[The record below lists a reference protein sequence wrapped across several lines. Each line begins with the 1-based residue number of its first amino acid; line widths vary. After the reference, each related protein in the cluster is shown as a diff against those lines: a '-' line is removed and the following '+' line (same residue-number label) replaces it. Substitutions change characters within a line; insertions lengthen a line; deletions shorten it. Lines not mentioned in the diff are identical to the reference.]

1 MLNLFYSVHLLQ
13 NKSYLV
19 VTFLLHSIGI
29 VFQDAKGKPPVVG
42 YIPFGVAPWLNVLVG
57 GPNYPSV
64 RPFPSAPIAT
74 LESLWKRT
82 WNVLH
87 YITDDLMRQF
97 YYLPNM
103 QRIAEEYVGHEMRP
117 LHEIE
122 KNINIV
128 LINSHPSF
136 EPAIPLPPNT
146 LEVAGLN
153 AQAMQP
159 IAGET
164 VVKYP
169 EVREIVF
176 LI

>member
-1 MLNLFYSVHLLQ
+1 M
-13 NKSYLV
+13 
-19 VTFLLHSIGI
+19 
-29 VFQDAKGKPPVVG
+29 
-42 YIPFGVAPWLNVLVG
+42 PFGPAPWLKVFTGGPSYPTVRPYPSTAIASPVGLWQRTFNVL
-57 GPNYPSV
+57 Y
-64 RPFPSAPIAT
+64 
-74 LESLWKRT
+74 
-82 WNVLH
+82 
-87 YITDDLMRQF
+87 YICDDLLRKY
-97 YYLPNM
+97 YYLPNA
-103 QRIAEEYVGHEMRP
+103 QRIAEEYVGHAMRP

-122 KNINIV
+122 KEINII

-153 AQAMQP
+153 AQAVKP

-176 LI
+176 I